1 MKKQSKNS
9 SVLIGASTLCF
20 VAGGLSFLAV
30 KSVAVAAGLTA
41 IGGAMLVANAVL
53 HPEGIKIPDVKIP
66 DINIPS
72 VNIE

>member
-1 MKKQSKNS
+1 MFCHH
-9 SVLIGASTLCF
+9 LPRFIGIL
-20 VAGGLSFLAV
+20 
-30 KSVAVAAGLTA
+30 AGLTA

-53 HPEGIKIPDVKIP
+53 HPEGIKIPDIKIP